1 MVAKNFWKNSRE
13 TSKSDKLD
21 FRVNRAGL
29 ISEQYVIDAHWVE
42 NKFCCQI
49 LKAIKVVWTYICTT
63 TDLIYLIKQKSISGI
78 QTIKNKLIWPI
89 KHNPKSFRANKAS
102 EQKKENIHRR
112 NRALLHLR

>member
-49 LKAIKVVWTYICTT
+49 LKAIKVV
-63 TDLIYLIKQKSISGI
+63 
-78 QTIKNKLIWPI
+78 
-89 KHNPKSFRANKAS
+89 
-102 EQKKENIHRR
+102 
-112 NRALLHLR
+112 